1 MSLFPNVKEYYH
13 KHWLK
18 KKKYDWGDFEYLLQK
33 GQFPYEHIKS
43 SEVFDEK
50 VLPDKSAFRNRL
62 KDASHRSNM
71 NKLKIHG
78 PNLRYF
84 KFKVFPE

>member
-1 MSLFPNVKEYYH
+1 MQELMSLFPNVKEYYH

-62 KDASHRSNM
+62 KDADITPEQYEHAQNTWS
-71 NKLKIHG
+71 
-78 PNLRYF
+78 
-84 KFKVFPE
+84 KFEVL